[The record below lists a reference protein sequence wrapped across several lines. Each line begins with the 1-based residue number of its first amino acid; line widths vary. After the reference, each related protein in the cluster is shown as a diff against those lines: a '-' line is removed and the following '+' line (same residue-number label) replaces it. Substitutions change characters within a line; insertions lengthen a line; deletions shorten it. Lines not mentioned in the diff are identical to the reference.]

1 MIRAGNRAPD
11 ALRKVRI
18 KTGFI
23 KYAEGSCLIEIG
35 NTKVICTASLED
47 GVPLFLRGQCRGWI
61 TAEYAMLPRS
71 CGKRIQRESSR
82 GKVGGR
88 THEIQRLIGRSL
100 RSVVDLELLGE
111 RTIFIDCDVIQAD
124 GGTRT
129 ASITGSFVALA
140 SCLKNMENKGILK
153 SSPLRDYMAAI
164 SAGIVNNNIIL
175 DLDYEEDSNADV
187 DMNVVM
193 TASGDFIE
201 IQATAER
208 RPFNDRQMAGVIS
221 FAKKGIK
228 QLVLKQKEAL
238 KN

>member
-1 MIRAGNRAPD
+1 
-11 ALRKVRI
+11 
-18 KTGFI
+18 
-23 KYAEGSCLIEIG
+23 
-35 NTKVICTASLED
+35 
-47 GVPLFLRGQCRGWI
+47 
-61 TAEYAMLPRS
+61 
-71 CGKRIQRESSR
+71 
-82 GKVGGR
+82 
-88 THEIQRLIGRSL
+88 
-100 RSVVDLELLGE
+100 
-111 RTIFIDCDVIQAD
+111 
-124 GGTRT
+124 
-129 ASITGSFVALA
+129 
-140 SCLKNMENKGILK
+140 MENKGILK